1 MVETRSGKM
10 QDPAQE
16 RIQAEESA
24 KPQPGATIGRDA
36 SSDPVVLNP
45 NIDIPKYDGTE
56 DPRPWIESLEEIG
69 FLYHWADYI
78 ISRYAAMN
86 MTGSAK
92 TWLNLHK
99 ASFTSWE
106 NIKIRL
112 IQDFSLDANKEE
124 LRMKLNRMQHWNEPA
139 IRFAED
145 ILVLCNKVDPAMEEE
160 TKIEHVIGGL
170 KKEYSFALYLNPPKT
185 TDDLLVVCKKMD
197 YFEKKYRER
206 VEKSR
211 NLYNG
216 PRYSRPQQQSRYV
229 PPTAAR
235 NYQTT
240 SRPQAPVSNNYK
252 NDSPPTPRQYRNN
265 FPQPSTPRRPY
276 NPNFVPKPN
285 LQRNTYNKSQEVSKN
300 RTEDGRPICFK
311 CNKPGHVARY
321 CRVKFIRILE
331 EDPADTQEK
340 HTDKYSYPEYIF
352 RVGRFKLSVA
362 PESVNQSKSTING
375 IKKLDP
381 KYKLKINVDK
391 IGTFEALV
399 DTGADLSVVDLRTAL
414 DTGHGISKLAKICA
428 GPDGKKLDMVG
439 SIFLNIKIDDETLS
453 HNFVILKT
461 HLRTLILGRDFLK
474 KMNAKIDC
482 KQETIKYDLTNNHDE
497 INFEMLKIKSA
508 KDSIVPECSMK
519 LIKALVETED
529 GEYIIEESSKMFQ
542 TNGLRLARSL
552 INVIN
557 RETHIWITNPYPRPL
572 KIMKNQT
579 LAFGSSPAKMNVSRE
594 REVEKNEEPRFQ
606 INENLSPKEQ
616 KELKQVLERYG
627 DLFSSRLGR
636 TNLAKHRIDTEDAKP
651 IKHKPYRVSAK
662 ERDIIKEQIDEML
675 TEGIIRP
682 SSSPWSF
689 PVILVKKRD
698 GKYRFC
704 VDYRKL
710 NNVTVKDVYPIPRID
725 EVMDTLQGSTHF
737 SAIDLRSGYW
747 QVEVEERDKEKT
759 AFTTAHGLYEFN
771 VMPFGLCN
779 APATFERNMENML
792 GNLRWQICLCYLDDV
807 IIYSPDFPTHLKRL
821 EAVFRCFRE
830 SNLRLND
837 KKCRFA
843 FEELEILGYITSKHG
858 IKPAEH
864 NIKAVRNFPRPK
876 KVKEVQSFLGMCSYY
891 RKFIKDFSKI
901 ADPLTNLI
909 KKGVSFTWTE
919 RQEEAFQTLKTALLS
934 PPILGHFNPN
944 APTYVHTDAS
954 NIGIGATLVQD
965 IGGEEKVISYLS
977 RTLSKA
983 EQNYSTT
990 EKECL
995 AVVWSMSKLRPY
1007 LYGRHFKI
1015 VTDHHALCWLKNLK
1029 DPTGRLARWAL
1040 KIQEYDFD
1048 IIHKSGKKH
1057 LDADGLSRGPLPETD
1072 WDEDFER
1079 LFLNQITDEEDKF
1092 IESVKKNL
1100 NGSRRSIAQN
1110 FKEEDGCLFKKNPNP
1125 EGRAWLLVV
1134 PENKKRE
1141 IMKEYHNHMSNGHL
1155 GVART
1160 MYRIKSKYFWPSML
1174 KDVSE
1179 FVKTCHLCQSRKGS
1193 NQLPSG
1199 LLQPIPPANFP
1210 FERIGIDF
1218 VGPLPST
1225 KNRKKWII
1233 VLTDYYTRYAETRAV
1248 SEATVK
1254 EVSKFLVEDIFL
1266 RHGAPQYLISDR
1278 GSQFTSNLMK
1288 EVMKT
1293 CKIKHCFTTSYHP
1306 QTNGLTERLNRT
1318 LINMLSMYV
1327 NTDQKNWDE
1336 ILPFITHAYNTTI
1349 QETTGYSPFFL
1360 MFGRE
1365 PTSLLD
1371 DRNISVDIDKDDYDE
1386 YIKHHLDK
1394 INRTRKLVINNTIK
1408 TQERMKK
1415 NYDKKHMERSYEPG
1429 ELVAVWTPIR
1439 KIGKCEKLLR
1449 KYFGP
1454 YRILKKL
1461 SNVNYLIEPKDNPG
1475 QDPLIVHVSRLKPY
1489 FERIDEVTHEDVTTS
1504 GEGEVFLRPPDLL
1517 VASRW
1522 AGMRVG
1528 DLTSSSSL
1536 PLRTTRA
1543 ALADIAA
1550 LTTFCSRIV
1559 EENRNHTHRVDNI
1572 KDAIVLRGTATAFQR
1587 LTTRTAR
1594 RMLERPRLAALPI
1607 TQLLARWLPHVS
1619 IPISISWPSLRR
1631 GAFSGHNAD
1640 VDVRLALHAL
1650 PHPAHPAS
1658 ARDSCIACGSEDLSL
1673 AHRYWSC
1680 RRIRPVILEAFTF
1693 IRRPPDLQGWIFG
1706 HDLEDDALAILA
1718 SAKTRIFK
1726 HFLGLEIRGVQED
1739 PLIVWRRTLAR
1750 CRNWADIVE
1759 NDGNFEQ
1766 PKKRK
1771 RLLPSESASQ
1781 SLPGPSRQTKTT
1793 RDSTTPRQPSCPRNT
1808 IEQIKVSW
1816 QMLAQCRSKA
1826 AAGTYDQMTYL
1837 EFSPEFT
1844 QVDYIKALENKL
1856 GKGCV
1861 VQIGKASGQ
1870 ILVGFERP
1878 DMAETIIEDGLMIKG
1893 ALLKA
1898 LPYQKKA
1905 EKITISGLP
1914 FVIEDADIIRTLRP
1928 YCQGGSALAYL
1939 EYGFR
1944 CSKCYRMG
1952 HKRMNCPR
1960 IIRETSTT
1968 KPLSQTSSVKTTAP
1982 APNTTAAASPPATFS
1997 HPAPVAAP
2005 AQTSSA
2011 PPALEDIALETEPT
2025 TRTPETSTQTDL
2037 NINRVENSSHHKI
2050 KDRSRSLSPKA
2061 GSTTQLQLD
2070 TLLERL
2076 PGSFFEEVTLLGL
2089 KEEEVK
2095 QAIVSLPHLRLLLGK
2110 LSVEQSLG
2118 LHTFNEKLIKGL
2130 GSSKSIELCCFLKQ
2144 HAVDIAFIQETNVT
2158 TLDSVEDL
2166 CLGYRAAVVPASG
2179 ARGSGL
2185 ACIFSSG
2192 VQVIGQQVLSPGKIA
2207 AFDVTI
2213 RGSKATFVNC
2223 HLSHAPDERLQQLQV
2238 IAAAAVNEDAWVLG
2252 DLNISEESASD
2263 IVSGSVEALGEL
2275 LDQANLVDAAAI
2287 FDATH
2292 LPTRISSCGSRVD
2305 ASRLDRVLIPSSFSN
2320 RVTRYWSLYYKNSD
2334 HRAVLLQTGE
2344 ASEPRPPC
2352 VASMLRSRLVVGTVE
2367 TLLDEALGNI
2377 EDMRNA
2383 EIWRRWGHIKA
2394 HLASAIKSLHDLRN
2408 NDDDYISRARKYVQ
2422 AKLEDVSIYSDYPS
2436 LPDLGRALRLRRRGT
2451 SSNTFYDSAGRMI
2464 TGPAVRELAFV
2475 NLKERFSHPSCSPE
2489 DIDGFLRGFTLR
2501 IPIEESDPLHRYGI
2515 GEEEI
2520 VAAIGRLPTGKAAG
2534 WDDLPCEL
2542 FRGFEDYFASA
2553 LRRVFE
2559 ASQLCGA
2566 LPTSMRR
2573 SEMSLIEKP
2582 HGGPGLAGLR
2592 PLSLPTTDYRVLSG
2606 VLYWRLRPHLRD
2618 IVPECQ
2624 SYAVPGRT
2632 PAWNIARVADEVAT
2646 VCRDEAP
2653 LAVVAIDLESAFD
2666 TLDRG
2671 FLVSTLLS
2679 VGLPPVFVGW
2689 VLLLYAGAE
2698 AAARIEGIGRTPLF
2712 HMLNGV
2718 RQGCAASAAF
2728 FTISTGPLLLR
2739 LEQLLGRDNVLAY
2752 ADDIVLLIRE
2762 DGQLEVVRKIF
2773 EDFRR
2778 ASGIRVNFG
2787 KSQGLWC
2794 GRWRNR
2800 TDSPSAISWNR
2811 EKINILG
2818 TLVTPGMGTSAQ
2830 DQHLQELLERAI
2842 ARWSPF
2848 VRGLSLAG
2856 RAKAANSLVLSAIY
2870 YHLQAYLPSET
2881 TIGRLQARLAR
2892 FVWGHDRTSW
2902 LPSSILARPITV
2914 GGMGLLDVGTQL
2926 RLSCLKGVQA
2936 ALRGGRNAHSWLAE
2950 SGMWLNPAS
2959 TPGIWLPPRRRRSLH
2974 LFEPAAEILDLNHR
2988 ILQPALLRAL
2998 RVVGDCRF
3006 LRPPEL
3012 LAPTRWLGW
3021 RIGELTGPAPN
3032 ITIATRGALTDVAA
3046 LGSFCTRLIT
3056 QNARGRYRVDSLADA
3071 IVVRGTT
3078 TAFQRLTTR
3087 TARRLLERPRLAALP
3102 ITQLFGRWFP
3112 HVSIPISIS
3121 WSSLRRCAFSGH
3133 NADVAVRLALHALP
3147 HPAHPAS
3154 ARESCIA
3161 CGSGDL
3167 SLAHRYWSCSR
3178 IRPVI
3183 LEAFTILQRPPDLQ
3197 SWIFGHDL
3205 EDDALAIMASAKTR
3219 IYKHF
3224 LGLEMRGV
3232 QEDPLLVWRRTLSRW
3247 SRAKSKMELE
3257 KALTV
3262 LHSDEV
3268 DLATTDKGSRRCVVM
3283 KSNREFE
3290 NRAAIIVA
3298 LRAGRSP
3305 KEIVDFLKLPKT
3317 TIYRVKKQFDEA
3329 DSNKEG
3335 IATRKKHSRRSDRVR
3350 GEEFVKNVKEKIDGN
3365 PGKSMRAIAKEMD
3378 VGSMTIVRTIH
3389 EDLGLK
3395 SYALR
3400 KGQLLTENMK
3410 NNRKGKAAALLNN
3423 LKHDSFGK
3431 LRFFSDEKNFD
3442 VDQKVNLR
3450 NDRWIC
3456 KDPSEIPVVMHTKFP
3471 ASVMVLGVISS
3482 EGDVMPPHFFEKGL
3496 RMNADTYIN
3505 VLETVV
3511 KPWMDMVAAGRKY
3524 VFQQDSAPAHKA
3536 KKTQSWLTL
3545 NVPSHWG
3552 PDIWPPNSPDCN
3564 PLDYYVWGVVERDVN
3579 KAPHTTIQSVK
3590 KAVHTVMTQMD
3601 KVIVAK
3607 ACASFRTRLKTVV
3620 ANNGNYI
3627 E

>member
-197 YFEKKYRER
+197 SFEKKYRER

-285 LQRNTYNKSQEVSKN
+285 LQRNTYNKIQEVSKN

-340 HTDKYSYPEYIF
+340 VEEKCQMNEISE
-352 RVGRFKLSVA
+352 
-362 PESVNQSKSTING
+362 KSG
-375 IKKLDP
+375 PRLYAD
-381 KYKLKINVDK
+381 

-579 LAFGSSPAKMNVSRE
+579 LAFGSSPAKINVSRE

-606 INENLSPKEQ
+606 INENLPPKEQ

-843 FEELEILGYITSKHG
+843 FEELEILGYITGKHG

-909 KKGVSFTWTE
+909 KKSVSFTWTE

-1110 FKEEDGCLFKKNPNP
+1110 FKVEDGCLFKKNPNP

-1134 PENKKRE
+1134 PEKKKRE

-1218 VGPLPST
+1218 VET
-1225 KNRKKWII
+1225 K
-1233 VLTDYYTRYAETRAV
+1233 AV

-1278 GSQFTSNLMK
+1278 GSQFASNLMK

-1415 NYDKKHMERSYEPG
+1415 NYDKRHMEKSYEPG

-1475 QDPLIVHVSRLKPY
+1475 QDPLIVHVSRIKPY
-1489 FERIDEVTHEDVTTS
+1489 FERIDEVNHEDVTTS
-1504 GEGEVFLRPPDLL
+1504 GEGEVCMETSEALHWTRQQQQHFSPSDLAHISRDVGQHEEPGTIVYKVDDIPPWPLAILLGLQHYLTMFGGVITYPYLLAPSLCIPPGHPAQGHLVSTTFFVSGLSTAVQTSFGVRLPIVQGNSLAFLGPSLAVLAERGPCPTGPQL
-1517 VASRW
+1517 VASR
-1522 AGMRVG
+1522 G
-1528 DLTSSSSL
+1528 DNS
-1536 PLRTTRA
+1536 
-1543 ALADIAA
+1543 
-1550 LTTFCSRIV
+1550 
-1559 EENRNHTHRVDNI
+1559 THPATPAEWDSVWMDRMQE
-1572 KDAIVLRGTATAFQR
+1572 LRGGLQASCCLKRSDCCLPPTPVYFLEYSRRFYGLLSPVLLLLSLTVLQLALQAQNQETREALNQAFQAQNQE
-1587 LTTRTAR
+1587 TREALNEALQAQNQELKESLGLKFQC
-1594 RMLERPRLAALPI
+1594 LEDEISAVREDVSSIKEDVSSVKEEVKEKISALEERLAAVEMGHPRTPVFQQENNNSGRPLVKVPTFDGQSSWTSFK
-1607 TQLLARWLPHVS
+1607 TQL
-1619 IPISISWPSLRR
+1619 
-1631 GAFSGHNAD
+1631 D
-1640 VDVRLALHAL
+1640 VVAQANGWNVR
-1650 PHPAHPAS
+1650 
-1658 ARDSCIACGSEDLSL
+1658 D
-1673 AHRYWSC
+1673 
-1680 RRIRPVILEAFTF
+1680 
-1693 IRRPPDLQGWIFG
+1693 
-1706 HDLEDDALAILA
+1706 
-1718 SAKTRIFK
+1718 
-1726 HFLGLEIRGVQED
+1726 
-1739 PLIVWRRTLAR
+1739 
-1750 CRNWADIVE
+1750 
-1759 NDGNFEQ
+1759 
-1766 PKKRK
+1766 
-1771 RLLPSESASQ
+1771 
-1781 SLPGPSRQTKTT
+1781 
-1793 RDSTTPRQPSCPRNT
+1793 
-1808 IEQIKVSW
+1808 
-1816 QMLAQCRSKA
+1816 
-1826 AAGTYDQMTYL
+1826 
-1837 EFSPEFT
+1837 
-1844 QVDYIKALENKL
+1844 
-1856 GKGCV
+1856 
-1861 VQIGKASGQ
+1861 KAS
-1870 ILVGFERP
+1870 F
-1878 DMAETIIEDGLMIKG
+1878 
-1893 ALLKA
+1893 
-1898 LPYQKKA
+1898 
-1905 EKITISGLP
+1905 
-1914 FVIEDADIIRTLRP
+1914 
-1928 YCQGGSALAYL
+1928 LA
-1939 EYGFR
+1939 
-1944 CSKCYRMG
+1944 
-1952 HKRMNCPR
+1952 
-1960 IIRETSTT
+1960 
-1968 KPLSQTSSVKTTAP
+1968 
-1982 APNTTAAASPPATFS
+1982 
-1997 HPAPVAAP
+1997 
-2005 AQTSSA
+2005 
-2011 PPALEDIALETEPT
+2011 
-2025 TRTPETSTQTDL
+2025 
-2037 NINRVENSSHHKI
+2037 
-2050 KDRSRSLSPKA
+2050 
-2061 GSTTQLQLD
+2061 
-2070 TLLERL
+2070 
-2076 PGSFFEEVTLLGL
+2076 
-2089 KEEEVK
+2089 
-2095 QAIVSLPHLRLLLGK
+2095 
-2110 LSVEQSLG
+2110 
-2118 LHTFNEKLIKGL
+2118 
-2130 GSSKSIELCCFLKQ
+2130 
-2144 HAVDIAFIQETNVT
+2144 
-2158 TLDSVEDL
+2158 
-2166 CLGYRAAVVPASG
+2166 
-2179 ARGSGL
+2179 
-2185 ACIFSSG
+2185 
-2192 VQVIGQQVLSPGKIA
+2192 
-2207 AFDVTI
+2207 
-2213 RGSKATFVNC
+2213 
-2223 HLSHAPDERLQQLQV
+2223 
-2238 IAAAAVNEDAWVLG
+2238 
-2252 DLNISEESASD
+2252 
-2263 IVSGSVEALGEL
+2263 
-2275 LDQANLVDAAAI
+2275 
-2287 FDATH
+2287 
-2292 LPTRISSCGSRVD
+2292 
-2305 ASRLDRVLIPSSFSN
+2305 
-2320 RVTRYWSLYYKNSD
+2320 
-2334 HRAVLLQTGE
+2334 
-2344 ASEPRPPC
+2344 
-2352 VASMLRSRLVVGTVE
+2352 
-2367 TLLDEALGNI
+2367 
-2377 EDMRNA
+2377 
-2383 EIWRRWGHIKA
+2383 
-2394 HLASAIKSLHDLRN
+2394 
-2408 NDDDYISRARKYVQ
+2408 
-2422 AKLEDVSIYSDYPS
+2422 
-2436 LPDLGRALRLRRRGT
+2436 
-2451 SSNTFYDSAGRMI
+2451 
-2464 TGPAVRELAFV
+2464 
-2475 NLKERFSHPSCSPE
+2475 
-2489 DIDGFLRGFTLR
+2489 
-2501 IPIEESDPLHRYGI
+2501 
-2515 GEEEI
+2515 
-2520 VAAIGRLPTGKAAG
+2520 
-2534 WDDLPCEL
+2534 
-2542 FRGFEDYFASA
+2542 
-2553 LRRVFE
+2553 
-2559 ASQLCGA
+2559 
-2566 LPTSMRR
+2566 
-2573 SEMSLIEKP
+2573 
-2582 HGGPGLAGLR
+2582 
-2592 PLSLPTTDYRVLSG
+2592 
-2606 VLYWRLRPHLRD
+2606 
-2618 IVPECQ
+2618 
-2624 SYAVPGRT
+2624 
-2632 PAWNIARVADEVAT
+2632 
-2646 VCRDEAP
+2646 
-2653 LAVVAIDLESAFD
+2653 
-2666 TLDRG
+2666 
-2671 FLVSTLLS
+2671 
-2679 VGLPPVFVGW
+2679 
-2689 VLLLYAGAE
+2689 
-2698 AAARIEGIGRTPLF
+2698 
-2712 HMLNGV
+2712 
-2718 RQGCAASAAF
+2718 
-2728 FTISTGPLLLR
+2728 
-2739 LEQLLGRDNVLAY
+2739 
-2752 ADDIVLLIRE
+2752 
-2762 DGQLEVVRKIF
+2762 
-2773 EDFRR
+2773 
-2778 ASGIRVNFG
+2778 
-2787 KSQGLWC
+2787 
-2794 GRWRNR
+2794 
-2800 TDSPSAISWNR
+2800 
-2811 EKINILG
+2811 
-2818 TLVTPGMGTSAQ
+2818 
-2830 DQHLQELLERAI
+2830 
-2842 ARWSPF
+2842 
-2848 VRGLSLAG
+2848 
-2856 RAKAANSLVLSAIY
+2856 
-2870 YHLQAYLPSET
+2870 
-2881 TIGRLQARLAR
+2881 
-2892 FVWGHDRTSW
+2892 
-2902 LPSSILARPITV
+2902 
-2914 GGMGLLDVGTQL
+2914 
-2926 RLSCLKGVQA
+2926 A
-2936 ALRGGRNAHSWLAE
+2936 ALRGPAVDVLQMIPEQLRLDFNSLIDALESRYGEEHYQQLHVVKFKNRLQEKKESLQDLAHDIRRLARLAFPTCPSETQDFMAQHQFIDAIGDPETQRFVRLSSATTLQETLVQAMKYEAAQQATIESYRVARQVKLYNPETEENRFWTRRAHDHMSPTCRRKVKQRSDTGCWKCGKNGHIRKHCPDNSKDKPERKRGHCWTCGALDHISLTCPRKVKQRSDTDCWSCGQYGHVRRNCPENSETTTAPRRNHGRRNDNADALSRRPCVPQSGHCARAEERFCLRQVTLQESDEVEEKNWTGQALRKAQREDRDLLPMMNWKE
-2950 SGMWLNPAS
+2950 SG
-2959 TPGIWLPPRRRRSLH
+2959 
-2974 LFEPAAEILDLNHR
+2974 E
-2988 ILQPALLRAL
+2988 
-2998 RVVGDCRF
+2998 
-3006 LRPPEL
+3006 RPSWE
-3012 LAPTRWLGW
+3012 
-3021 RIGELTGPAPN
+3021 
-3032 ITIATRGALTDVAA
+3032 DVASHSPKTKSLWRLWNSLTLRDGVLYRKWESEDGKHESWKLVLPSSLVPLA
-3046 LGSFCTRLIT
+3046 LQEMHSSPTGDHFGIRKTLVKVRERFCWPGSRNDVEKWCRNCTKC
-3056 QNARGRYRVDSLADA
+3056 S
-3071 IVVRGTT
+3071 VRKGTT
-3078 TAFQRLTTR
+3078 TRSRGKFKIYNVGAPFERMPAIHQCAGENLHFSSEKMKYRYYVKTSNKTFKEGEMVWLHNPQRKRGLSPKLQYQWEGPYKIIKCLNDVIFRIKKTPTSK
-3087 TARRLLERPRLAALP
+3087 PKVVHYNRLAPIRGTVPVQWTVRDDQTKLRGGLQASCCLKRSDCCLPPTPVYFLEYSRRFYGLLSPVLLLLSLTVLQLLQAGMLAAALVEVAVGATGLAGVLSRGLTP
-3102 ITQLFGRWFP
+3102 LVVAPTVALVGLPLFGVVADSAALNWPVSASTILLLLLFSQYLSNVQVPFPVCHPKKKFRIGQLPLFKIFPVVLTIFVVWGVCAILTLTNTLAADDCARTDLKLDALYQSPWFRIP
-3112 HVSIPISIS
+3112 YPFQWGWPTTLRPGVVAAMTAGILASMVESVGDYHSCARLCGLPPPPGHAISRGLLAEGLGCLLSGAWGTGSGTTSFSENIAAIGITKVASRRVVLVGAAIMMVCGCVGKFGALFVTLPSPLVAGVLVVGFSIITAVGLSQLHS
-3121 WSSLRRCAFSGH
+3121 VDLSSPRNLCVLG
-3133 NADVAVRLALHALP
+3133 LAL
-3147 HPAHPAS
+3147 
-3154 ARESCIA
+3154 
-3161 CGSGDL
+3161 
-3167 SLAHRYWSCSR
+3167 
-3178 IRPVI
+3178 
-3183 LEAFTILQRPPDLQ
+3183 
-3197 SWIFGHDL
+3197 
-3205 EDDALAIMASAKTR
+3205 
-3219 IYKHF
+3219 F
-3224 LGLEMRGV
+3224 LGLAVPHWTAENPAAIATGNSSADQIIRVLLTTNMLVGGFLGLVMDHTMPGTDRERGIV
-3232 QEDPLLVWRRTLSRW
+3232 SGPPP
-3247 SRAKSKMELE
+3247 
-3257 KALTV
+3257 
-3262 LHSDEV
+3262 
-3268 DLATTDKGSRRCVVM
+3268 GSR
-3283 KSNREFE
+3283 
-3290 NRAAIIVA
+3290 
-3298 LRAGRSP
+3298 P
-3305 KEIVDFLKLPKT
+3305 
-3317 TIYRVKKQFDEA
+3317 
-3329 DSNKEG
+3329 
-3335 IATRKKHSRRSDRVR
+3335 
-3350 GEEFVKNVKEKIDGN
+3350 
-3365 PGKSMRAIAKEMD
+3365 
-3378 VGSMTIVRTIH
+3378 
-3389 EDLGLK
+3389 
-3395 SYALR
+3395 
-3400 KGQLLTENMK
+3400 
-3410 NNRKGKAAALLNN
+3410 
-3423 LKHDSFGK
+3423 
-3431 LRFFSDEKNFD
+3431 
-3442 VDQKVNLR
+3442 
-3450 NDRWIC
+3450 
-3456 KDPSEIPVVMHTKFP
+3456 
-3471 ASVMVLGVISS
+3471 
-3482 EGDVMPPHFFEKGL
+3482 
-3496 RMNADTYIN
+3496 
-3505 VLETVV
+3505 
-3511 KPWMDMVAAGRKY
+3511 
-3524 VFQQDSAPAHKA
+3524 APAYDLPVGMEVLRRHRVFRY
-3536 KKTQSWLTL
+3536 
-3545 NVPSHWG
+3545 VPFL
-3552 PDIWPPNSPDCN
+3552 P
-3564 PLDYYVWGVVERDVN
+3564 
-3579 KAPHTTIQSVK
+3579 T
-3590 KAVHTVMTQMD
+3590 
-3601 KVIVAK
+3601 
-3607 ACASFRTRLKTVV
+3607 FRQKLSQ
-3620 ANNGNYI
+3620 
-3627 E
+3627 

>member
-1 MVETRSGKM
+1 MDQCFENWKLFCESEMPLEDTLAELLSEHQVVFGETTDPIKGFTFAVNIQDVNPIFHKARPVPFAIRTAVNEVLERMVEKDYLYQVPSSKWATPVVVVPKKNKEFRICCDFKVTLNRFLDTAAYPLPTQQDLFSVLARGKYFSKLDLSNAYLQLEVNPSTQPLLTINTHKGLFRFKRMPFGLANAPSFFQSVMDRILAGINGVICYIDDVLVSTASVEEHMAVLKTIFVRLQKHNIKLKREKCEFLRREIQYLGHLIKEDGIRPLEDKIQGLQKAKSPTNVSELRSFLGLVNYYGKFIPNLPELLEPLHKLLKKNSYWKWTGECEEAISECKRRITSEKVLVPYDATLPLSLATDASQIGVGAVLSHVIEGQEKPIMFASRTLSGTERNYSQIEREALAIIYGVTKFHQFIYGRQFTLITDHKPLVSILGPRAGIPTLSTSRLQRWGLTLAAYTYEIKFRRTQDHGNADLLSRLPVESDETPVLNQTFILSYVEDLPVTAAEIGVETKKDEVLSVVKRDTQQGWPERVGEYLRPYFQRKLELTMDGECLLWGMRVIIPSSLRKNMLSCLHETHSGMGKMKAVARSHFWWPNLDNQIECMVNGCKNCQQTQTGPNGLGKNKRKFEDTIQDTLSRILLTYETTGKTPSELFMGRSLRTRLTLIHQSLDNRVRERQARQMRYDRGRGQEEFEVDDKVWCKNFRGVGWIPGRIVGRKGSRVDTVLINGQVKTYHRDQIRRRWTSGEEGDEAREKREEEDDPIWMAPESMNSRRDRESFSSETAGLPQDPVSGDQGVEIGSSPRESACSSDKEARTEERPLPRRNPPRDRRPPVRYQGFLMAIPALWLVWMTTTKPSAQLTNLTVNHACLEEGRKGYEEKKMAENPNNRLQKFNGSKSAIRPESWIKLYDFENNSLKEDEKIKNLMYYLTDSALEWYADEIISNPAIKRWEVVKEKLIQRFGSYNANPIVSASHRRLKREESIENYFQDKIRLLNQTHLTKEEKIHLLTDGLPNDWKDLIVAAQPTDATKWFHIAASIEQNRASIQFKPKNKIHLATKNNDNRKNVCPFWCPICSKKGIKIKHWVTDCEDYDPNYKKDRPNQNTSVKQVCGTPELLNVSTLTNTPTQGAFKLININVEVNGIPAQAFVDTGATVSIINWRLFKRTRLQLQPNSDIHISQADGVTRTCGSLQTKVRIDKLIKPVTLHVMKNFKYPLLIGLDVASLFNLLIDVKDKTIYTKFDGLQNPILVNHLEEIREHELKELLEHNRNVFSQHAIDLGKVAIQHKIITKSEQPISLRPYRRPLKEYEEIAEQVKELLEHKLIRISDSPWAFPVVMVPKKDGNKRMCIDYRRLNEITLDDRQPLPHIQDMFDRLHGSRFFSTLDVAWGYWQIEMDPQSIQKTAFVTNDGHYEFLVMPFGLKNAASTFQRIIQHILGELLWKGTCSFQDDILVYTKTWQEHIELLSKVFDKLRQYNMKLKLSKCIFGRTEVKYLGHIISHNQLKPDPGKVKSIQDFPRPNTVKKVRQFMGLANYYRKFVKDFSKISFPLVRLTRKNQPFIWNEEVEESFAKLKMALSTKPVLAIYNPDYPSKVYTDASKYGIGAILTQIGPDNEEHVIAYYSKTLQPHQENYSAYEMECLAVIQATDHFHVYIENQPFEIITDHAALQWLFTMKKPKPKYFRWILNLSSKSCNIVHRSGTQQTHVDALSRLPVVNIATRELQEHQQNSDLSFLKNSHTHDGVVMIKQRGVFKAVVPNSLIKKILEEYHNSLSHPSITKTCKLITQCYWWKGITTDIKNYVRSCKSCQLVKVRHEPTLGEMITPTSNIQPLQMIGCDTIVLGIAAANTKHKFIQVFVDHATRYLWAYPTITNTAQAVTQCLDKIIKSVNSINTILTDNGKNFISKEFNKFLSLQGIKHTYTSPYHPQCNGICEKLNDTIMTKLRIAVLEKPRCKWSSLLPQVVKNYNSTPHDVTGFSPLFLMYGIGNVPEFADQTPITIEEARKKASLRTEQSRSKWKIKHDSHHPKMVETRSGKM

-170 KKEYSFALYLNPPKT
+170 KK
-185 TDDLLVVCKKMD
+185 D
-197 YFEKKYRER
+197 
-206 VEKSR
+206 
-211 NLYNG
+211 
-216 PRYSRPQQQSRYV
+216 
-229 PPTAAR
+229 
-235 NYQTT
+235 
-240 SRPQAPVSNNYK
+240 
-252 NDSPPTPRQYRNN
+252 
-265 FPQPSTPRRPY
+265 
-276 NPNFVPKPN
+276 
-285 LQRNTYNKSQEVSKN
+285 
-300 RTEDGRPICFK
+300 
-311 CNKPGHVARY
+311 
-321 CRVKFIRILE
+321 
-331 EDPADTQEK
+331 
-340 HTDKYSYPEYIF
+340 
-352 RVGRFKLSVA
+352 VA

-497 INFEMLKIKSA
+497 IKFEMLKIKSA

-579 LAFGSSPAKMNVSRE
+579 LAFGSSPAKINVSRE

-792 GNLRWQICLCYLDDV
+792 GNLRWQICLCYLDDF

-909 KKGVSFTWTE
+909 KKSVSFTWTE
-919 RQEEAFQTLKTALLS
+919 RQEEAFQTLKIALLS

-944 APTYVHTDAS
+944 ASTYVHTDAS

-1092 IESVKKNL
+1092 IEKK
-1100 NGSRRSIAQN
+1100 
-1110 FKEEDGCLFKKNPNP
+1110 PNP

-1489 FERIDEVTHEDVTTS
+1489 FERIDEVTHED
-1504 GEGEVFLRPPDLL
+1504 
-1517 VASRW
+1517 
-1522 AGMRVG
+1522 
-1528 DLTSSSSL
+1528 
-1536 PLRTTRA
+1536 
-1543 ALADIAA
+1543 
-1550 LTTFCSRIV
+1550 
-1559 EENRNHTHRVDNI
+1559 
-1572 KDAIVLRGTATAFQR
+1572 
-1587 LTTRTAR
+1587 
-1594 RMLERPRLAALPI
+1594 
-1607 TQLLARWLPHVS
+1607 
-1619 IPISISWPSLRR
+1619 
-1631 GAFSGHNAD
+1631 
-1640 VDVRLALHAL
+1640 
-1650 PHPAHPAS
+1650 
-1658 ARDSCIACGSEDLSL
+1658 
-1673 AHRYWSC
+1673 
-1680 RRIRPVILEAFTF
+1680 
-1693 IRRPPDLQGWIFG
+1693 
-1706 HDLEDDALAILA
+1706 
-1718 SAKTRIFK
+1718 
-1726 HFLGLEIRGVQED
+1726 
-1739 PLIVWRRTLAR
+1739 
-1750 CRNWADIVE
+1750 
-1759 NDGNFEQ
+1759 
-1766 PKKRK
+1766 
-1771 RLLPSESASQ
+1771 
-1781 SLPGPSRQTKTT
+1781 
-1793 RDSTTPRQPSCPRNT
+1793 
-1808 IEQIKVSW
+1808 
-1816 QMLAQCRSKA
+1816 
-1826 AAGTYDQMTYL
+1826 
-1837 EFSPEFT
+1837 
-1844 QVDYIKALENKL
+1844 
-1856 GKGCV
+1856 
-1861 VQIGKASGQ
+1861 
-1870 ILVGFERP
+1870 
-1878 DMAETIIEDGLMIKG
+1878 
-1893 ALLKA
+1893 
-1898 LPYQKKA
+1898 
-1905 EKITISGLP
+1905 
-1914 FVIEDADIIRTLRP
+1914 
-1928 YCQGGSALAYL
+1928 
-1939 EYGFR
+1939 
-1944 CSKCYRMG
+1944 
-1952 HKRMNCPR
+1952 
-1960 IIRETSTT
+1960 
-1968 KPLSQTSSVKTTAP
+1968 
-1982 APNTTAAASPPATFS
+1982 
-1997 HPAPVAAP
+1997 
-2005 AQTSSA
+2005 
-2011 PPALEDIALETEPT
+2011 
-2025 TRTPETSTQTDL
+2025 
-2037 NINRVENSSHHKI
+2037 
-2050 KDRSRSLSPKA
+2050 
-2061 GSTTQLQLD
+2061 
-2070 TLLERL
+2070 
-2076 PGSFFEEVTLLGL
+2076 
-2089 KEEEVK
+2089 
-2095 QAIVSLPHLRLLLGK
+2095 
-2110 LSVEQSLG
+2110 
-2118 LHTFNEKLIKGL
+2118 
-2130 GSSKSIELCCFLKQ
+2130 
-2144 HAVDIAFIQETNVT
+2144 
-2158 TLDSVEDL
+2158 
-2166 CLGYRAAVVPASG
+2166 
-2179 ARGSGL
+2179 
-2185 ACIFSSG
+2185 
-2192 VQVIGQQVLSPGKIA
+2192 
-2207 AFDVTI
+2207 
-2213 RGSKATFVNC
+2213 
-2223 HLSHAPDERLQQLQV
+2223 
-2238 IAAAAVNEDAWVLG
+2238 
-2252 DLNISEESASD
+2252 
-2263 IVSGSVEALGEL
+2263 
-2275 LDQANLVDAAAI
+2275 
-2287 FDATH
+2287 
-2292 LPTRISSCGSRVD
+2292 
-2305 ASRLDRVLIPSSFSN
+2305 
-2320 RVTRYWSLYYKNSD
+2320 
-2334 HRAVLLQTGE
+2334 
-2344 ASEPRPPC
+2344 
-2352 VASMLRSRLVVGTVE
+2352 
-2367 TLLDEALGNI
+2367 
-2377 EDMRNA
+2377 
-2383 EIWRRWGHIKA
+2383 
-2394 HLASAIKSLHDLRN
+2394 
-2408 NDDDYISRARKYVQ
+2408 
-2422 AKLEDVSIYSDYPS
+2422 
-2436 LPDLGRALRLRRRGT
+2436 
-2451 SSNTFYDSAGRMI
+2451 
-2464 TGPAVRELAFV
+2464 
-2475 NLKERFSHPSCSPE
+2475 
-2489 DIDGFLRGFTLR
+2489 
-2501 IPIEESDPLHRYGI
+2501 
-2515 GEEEI
+2515 
-2520 VAAIGRLPTGKAAG
+2520 
-2534 WDDLPCEL
+2534 
-2542 FRGFEDYFASA
+2542 
-2553 LRRVFE
+2553 
-2559 ASQLCGA
+2559 
-2566 LPTSMRR
+2566 
-2573 SEMSLIEKP
+2573 
-2582 HGGPGLAGLR
+2582 
-2592 PLSLPTTDYRVLSG
+2592 
-2606 VLYWRLRPHLRD
+2606 
-2618 IVPECQ
+2618 
-2624 SYAVPGRT
+2624 
-2632 PAWNIARVADEVAT
+2632 
-2646 VCRDEAP
+2646 
-2653 LAVVAIDLESAFD
+2653 
-2666 TLDRG
+2666 
-2671 FLVSTLLS
+2671 
-2679 VGLPPVFVGW
+2679 
-2689 VLLLYAGAE
+2689 
-2698 AAARIEGIGRTPLF
+2698 
-2712 HMLNGV
+2712 
-2718 RQGCAASAAF
+2718 
-2728 FTISTGPLLLR
+2728 
-2739 LEQLLGRDNVLAY
+2739 
-2752 ADDIVLLIRE
+2752 
-2762 DGQLEVVRKIF
+2762 
-2773 EDFRR
+2773 
-2778 ASGIRVNFG
+2778 
-2787 KSQGLWC
+2787 
-2794 GRWRNR
+2794 
-2800 TDSPSAISWNR
+2800 
-2811 EKINILG
+2811 
-2818 TLVTPGMGTSAQ
+2818 
-2830 DQHLQELLERAI
+2830 
-2842 ARWSPF
+2842 
-2848 VRGLSLAG
+2848 
-2856 RAKAANSLVLSAIY
+2856 
-2870 YHLQAYLPSET
+2870 
-2881 TIGRLQARLAR
+2881 
-2892 FVWGHDRTSW
+2892 
-2902 LPSSILARPITV
+2902 
-2914 GGMGLLDVGTQL
+2914 
-2926 RLSCLKGVQA
+2926 
-2936 ALRGGRNAHSWLAE
+2936 
-2950 SGMWLNPAS
+2950 
-2959 TPGIWLPPRRRRSLH
+2959 
-2974 LFEPAAEILDLNHR
+2974 
-2988 ILQPALLRAL
+2988 
-2998 RVVGDCRF
+2998 
-3006 LRPPEL
+3006 
-3012 LAPTRWLGW
+3012 
-3021 RIGELTGPAPN
+3021 
-3032 ITIATRGALTDVAA
+3032 
-3046 LGSFCTRLIT
+3046 
-3056 QNARGRYRVDSLADA
+3056 
-3071 IVVRGTT
+3071 
-3078 TAFQRLTTR
+3078 
-3087 TARRLLERPRLAALP
+3087 
-3102 ITQLFGRWFP
+3102 
-3112 HVSIPISIS
+3112 
-3121 WSSLRRCAFSGH
+3121 
-3133 NADVAVRLALHALP
+3133 
-3147 HPAHPAS
+3147 
-3154 ARESCIA
+3154 
-3161 CGSGDL
+3161 
-3167 SLAHRYWSCSR
+3167 
-3178 IRPVI
+3178 
-3183 LEAFTILQRPPDLQ
+3183 
-3197 SWIFGHDL
+3197 
-3205 EDDALAIMASAKTR
+3205 
-3219 IYKHF
+3219 
-3224 LGLEMRGV
+3224 
-3232 QEDPLLVWRRTLSRW
+3232 
-3247 SRAKSKMELE
+3247 
-3257 KALTV
+3257 
-3262 LHSDEV
+3262 
-3268 DLATTDKGSRRCVVM
+3268 
-3283 KSNREFE
+3283 
-3290 NRAAIIVA
+3290 
-3298 LRAGRSP
+3298 
-3305 KEIVDFLKLPKT
+3305 
-3317 TIYRVKKQFDEA
+3317 
-3329 DSNKEG
+3329 
-3335 IATRKKHSRRSDRVR
+3335 
-3350 GEEFVKNVKEKIDGN
+3350 
-3365 PGKSMRAIAKEMD
+3365 
-3378 VGSMTIVRTIH
+3378 
-3389 EDLGLK
+3389 
-3395 SYALR
+3395 
-3400 KGQLLTENMK
+3400 
-3410 NNRKGKAAALLNN
+3410 
-3423 LKHDSFGK
+3423 
-3431 LRFFSDEKNFD
+3431 
-3442 VDQKVNLR
+3442 
-3450 NDRWIC
+3450 
-3456 KDPSEIPVVMHTKFP
+3456 
-3471 ASVMVLGVISS
+3471 
-3482 EGDVMPPHFFEKGL
+3482 
-3496 RMNADTYIN
+3496 
-3505 VLETVV
+3505 
-3511 KPWMDMVAAGRKY
+3511 
-3524 VFQQDSAPAHKA
+3524 
-3536 KKTQSWLTL
+3536 
-3545 NVPSHWG
+3545 
-3552 PDIWPPNSPDCN
+3552 
-3564 PLDYYVWGVVERDVN
+3564 
-3579 KAPHTTIQSVK
+3579 
-3590 KAVHTVMTQMD
+3590 
-3601 KVIVAK
+3601 
-3607 ACASFRTRLKTVV
+3607 
-3620 ANNGNYI
+3620 
-3627 E
+3627 